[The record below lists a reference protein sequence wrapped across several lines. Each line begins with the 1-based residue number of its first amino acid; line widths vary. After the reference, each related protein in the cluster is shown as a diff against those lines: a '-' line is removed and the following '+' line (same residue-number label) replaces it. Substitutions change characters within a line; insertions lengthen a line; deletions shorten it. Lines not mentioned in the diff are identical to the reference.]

1 MVSLLIWRFE
11 VIKEID
17 LPDLLNSYDWEE
29 VFGEGSGG
37 NCDGTIQ
44 VVPPGAPVDSS
55 GVSRAMVAEVIATV
69 NGENDGEQWVGLFL
83 LNDGRYLVAEGGC
96 DYTGLS

>member
-29 VFGEGSGG
+29 VFGECSYR
-37 NCDGTIQ
+37 DW
-44 VVPPGAPVDSS
+44 
-55 GVSRAMVAEVIATV
+55 E
-69 NGENDGEQWVGLFL
+69 L
-83 LNDGRYLVAEGGC
+83 
-96 DYTGLS
+96 